1 MPAAPYQNL
10 LSARVVIVRS
20 GRPDRAQVMQSSTRQ
35 QMAAHNSLRGR
46 IPGQAALLWAIIL
59 SVSINALV
67 LVLPFYSIQIFDRVI
82 TSGSIETLVGL
93 TIFAVIGLVFSAL
106 FDIIRSRLLTR
117 FAVQFERFVGPL
129 VLEASIAKPERKG
142 ESGARGLVKLRELR
156 NFISSGMVATLIDA
170 PFIPAFLVILFLIHP
185 WFGIIAS
192 LGTLVLLVLTLISGR
207 LARAEIAQAS
217 GAAIRTQALLD
228 SVIKHASLVRAM
240 GWTRGAV
247 REFLR
252 LNDQALAPVVRGT
265 ERVAVIASIAR
276 AVRLTMQIAALGGG
290 AWLVVQGD
298 LLPGSMVAGSI
309 IISRTLQ
316 PVEHLLSAWRALT
329 SAHDAWNLVNATASS
344 VLVRKHR
351 TLLPPPTGALELS
364 RVTYRIQVAKRPILA
379 GVSFACNPGEIVV
392 VIGPTGAGKS
402 TLLRLIA
409 ALDRPTSGTI
419 QLDRASLENWNQDQ
433 LGQFVGYLPQE
444 VALLGGTVAESIAG
458 FDENVSDEAI
468 IAAAILANAHDMI
481 LSLPQ
486 GYETEI
492 GCDGSK
498 LSGGQ
503 RQRIGLARAFYGHRK
518 LILLD
523 EPNSNLDP
531 DGEEALCSAVRQAQ
545 NQGATFV
552 IVTHR
557 PRLLTIADSV
567 LFLRDGIQ
575 VGFGDPS
582 GVLPR
587 AITGATMQR
596 PRPSISG
603 NDHRKLS
610 MIGGVNA

>member
-1 MPAAPYQNL
+1 
-10 LSARVVIVRS
+10 
-20 GRPDRAQVMQSSTRQ
+20 MQFSTRQ
-35 QMAAHNSLRGR
+35 QVGAHSSLRGR
-46 IPGQAALLWAIIL
+46 IPGRAALLWAIIL

-67 LVLPFYSIQIFDRVI
+67 LVLPFYCIQIFDRVI

-93 TIFAVIGLVFSAL
+93 TIFAVGGLVFSAL
-106 FDIIRSRLLTR
+106 FEAIRGRLLTR

-129 VLEASIAKPERKG
+129 VLEASIVSPERGG
-142 ESGARGLVKLRELR
+142 ESGTHGLVKVRELR
-156 NFISSGMVATLIDA
+156 NFLSSGMVAALIDA
-170 PFIPAFLVILFLIHP
+170 PFLPAFLIILYFIHP
-185 WFGIIAS
+185 WFGIVATV
-192 LGTLVLLVLTLISGR
+192 GTFSLLVLALISGR

-217 GAAIRTQALLD
+217 GAAVRTQALLD
-228 SVIKHASLVRAM
+228 SVIKHAGLVRAM
-240 GWTRGAV
+240 GWTRGAI

-252 LNDQALAPVVRGT
+252 LNDRALAPVVRGT
-265 ERVAVIASIAR
+265 ERVAVVASVGR
-276 AVRLTMQIAALGGG
+276 TVRLIMQVAALGGG
-290 AWLVVQGD
+290 AWLVVQNE
-298 LLPGSMVAGSI
+298 LLAGSMIAGSI

-316 PVEHLLSAWRALT
+316 PVENLLTAWRALT
-329 SAHDAWNLVNATASS
+329 SAHDAWNHVNMTASTF
-344 VLVRKHR
+344 LVRRRR
-351 TLLPPPTGALELS
+351 TLLPPPAGALELN
-364 RVTYRIQVAKRPILA
+364 RVIYRIQAAKRPILA
-379 GVSFACNPGEIVV
+379 GVNFASKPGEIVV

-409 ALDRPTSGTI
+409 GLERPTSGTI
-419 QLDRASLENWNQDQ
+419 QLDRASLEHWNPDQ
-433 LGQFVGYLPQE
+433 LGQFVGYLPQD
-444 VALLGGTVAESIAG
+444 VALLGGTVAEAIAG
-458 FDENVSDEAI
+458 FDEHASDESI

-531 DGEEALCSAVRQAQ
+531 EGEEALCSAVRQGQ
-545 NQGATFV
+545 TQGATFV

-587 AITGATMQR
+587 TITGATPMQR

>member
-1 MPAAPYQNL
+1 
-10 LSARVVIVRS
+10 
-20 GRPDRAQVMQSSTRQ
+20 MQSSTRQ
-35 QMAAHNSLRGR
+35 QMAAHSALHGR
-46 IPGQAALLWAIIL
+46 IPGRAALLWAVIL
-59 SVSINALV
+59 GVSINALV
-67 LVLPFYSIQIFDRVI
+67 LVLPFYCIQIFDRVI

-93 TIFAVIGLVFSAL
+93 TIFAIGGLVFSAL
-106 FDIIRSRLLTR
+106 FEAIRGRLLTR
-117 FAVQFERFVGPL
+117 FAVRFERFVGPL
-129 VLEASIAKPERKG
+129 VLEASITSPERG
-142 ESGARGLVKLRELR
+142 LESGTHGLVKVRELR
-156 NFISSGMVATLIDA
+156 NFLSSGMVPALVDA
-170 PFIPAFLVILFLIHP
+170 PFLPAFLVILYLIHP
-185 WFGIIAS
+185 WFGVVAS
-192 LGTLVLLVLTLISGR
+192 VGTFVLVVLALIGGR
-207 LARAEIAQAS
+207 VARAEIAQAS
-217 GAAIRTQALLD
+217 GAAVRTQALLD
-228 SVIKHASLVRAM
+228 SVIKHANLVRAM
-240 GWTRGAV
+240 GWTRGAI

-252 LNDQALAPVVRGT
+252 LNDRALAPVVRGT
-265 ERVAVIASIAR
+265 ERVAAVASVAR
-276 AVRLTMQIAALGGG
+276 TVRLIMQVAALGGG
-290 AWLVVQGD
+290 AWLVVQNE
-298 LLPGSMVAGSI
+298 LLAGSMVAGSI

-316 PVEHLLSAWRALT
+316 PVENLLTAWRALM
-329 SAHDAWNLVNATASS
+329 SAHDAWNYVNMTASTI
-344 VLVRKHR
+344 LGRR
-351 TLLPPPTGALELS
+351 RRMLLPTPTGALELN
-364 RVTYRIQVAKRPILA
+364 RVIYRIAAANRPILA
-379 GVSFACNPGEIVV
+379 GVSFACKPGEIVV

-409 ALDRPTSGTI
+409 ALERPTSGTI
-419 QLDRASLENWNQDQ
+419 QLDRASLEHWNPDQ

-444 VALLGGTVAESIAG
+444 VALLGGTVAEAIAG
-458 FDENVSDEAI
+458 FDEHASDETI

-486 GYETEI
+486 GYETDI
-492 GCDGSK
+492 GFDGSK

-545 NQGATFV
+545 TQGATFV

-587 AITGATMQR
+587 TITGATPMQR
-596 PRPSISG
+596 PRPSIG
-603 NDHRKLS
+603 GQDRRKLS